1 MHEFR
6 FKFIYL
12 FRNRLWLCHWSFLVW
27 RKGREQDFPRLI
39 LSMFGAASHWSY
51 ISVNPVIFLRSQIAG
66 AQSWL
71 QTVSLFYFFLII
83 LFGQHSIVVNFK
95 NNTWNNI
102 LNISLVYCLKGFHSP
117 SLHKQCFQIPGLG
130 QGKTCNTWQT
140 SPFTSPGLMLAHES
154 LC

>member
-27 RKGREQDFPRLI
+27 RKGGEQDFPRLI

-102 LNISLVYCLKGFHSP
+102 LNISLVYSLKAFTPPP
-117 SLHKQCFQIPGLG
+117 STNNVSRYQGWAKAKHATLG
-130 QGKTCNTWQT
+130 KPHHLPHQAWC
-140 SPFTSPGLMLAHES
+140 
-154 LC
+154 